1 MTTKEKFSDRRHNQ
15 RRHDRKPDTLE
26 TPLPDKKIRQG
37 DRRCDLRR
45 DNERQNVSFEV
56 LLDSQDGETINVSAS
71 GIYFEVPTTDIEAFS
86 PWTEIPIQ
94 INTVTAAPHSS
105 RETKLKLTG
114 IGLIIRSCI
123 IENPAHENNLGIA
136 VKFIDKLNIKVGSD

>member
-1 MTTKEKFSDRRHNQ
+1 MPIKEKYSDRRHNQ
-15 RRHDRKPDTLE
+15 RRYDPKPDALE

-56 LLDSQDGETINVSAS
+56 LFDSQDGKTVNVSAS
-71 GIYFEVPTTDIEAFS
+71 GIYLEIPTTDIEAFS
-86 PWTEIPIQ
+86 PGTEIPIQ

-105 RETKLKLTG
+105 RETKLELTG
-114 IGLIIRSCI
+114 RGLIIRSCI
-123 IENPAHENNLGIA
+123 IENPDHENSLGIA
-136 VKFIDKLNIKVGSD
+136 VEFIDKLNIKVDSD